1 MGELISQLQALLVS
15 LEVSKQ
21 EAEKLK
27 LQLEAGQSD
36 KIYSQLEMD
45 QALAA
50 KYLAIADIKTAV
62 AAKWNQQQNVE
73 NAAEQDFALFLQNL

>member
-50 KYLAIADIKTAV
+50 KDLAIADIKTAV

>member
-50 KYLAIADIKTAV
+50 KDLAIADIKAAV